1 MPTRCER
8 RLRDAMVIASLVR
21 KGAGAELRRRG
32 DALPAAVAVWMAHGY
47 VRRGRWVVTSGA
59 SRRCLGEG
67 ATFLSPAANGPG
79 AGHGC
84 TQAVSLEAPH
94 GQGVGMLPPT
104 GVQGLRRSEEHTS
117 ELQSLRQ

>member
-1 MPTRCER
+1 
-8 RLRDAMVIASLVR
+8 MVIASLVR

-67 ATFLSPAANGPG
+67 ATFLSPAAIGPG

-84 TQAVSLEAPH
+84 TQAVSLEGPY
-94 GQGVGMLPPT
+94 GQGVGMLQPT
-104 GVQGLRRSEEHTS
+104 GVKVSGTPSMRKIR
-117 ELQSLRQ
+117 